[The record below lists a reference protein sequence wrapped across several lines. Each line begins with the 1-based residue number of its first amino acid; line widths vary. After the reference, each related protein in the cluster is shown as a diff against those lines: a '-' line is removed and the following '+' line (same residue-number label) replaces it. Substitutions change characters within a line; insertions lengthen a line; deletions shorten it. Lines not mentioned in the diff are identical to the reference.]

1 MGTPPQNISPT
12 MDGTVVAV
20 GASLI
25 ITVVWTLISP
35 EKNPDTYNQYKSI
48 ELQDDELIVDH
59 YEEDPAAMD
68 RALKVGACSSPRS
81 CYIDVCLL
89 IVCT

>member
-81 CYIDVCLL
+81 CY
-89 IVCT
+89 